1 MIMKTPRPTRR
12 GVLAAA
18 GAATLAGCN
27 RLGGGPSYDS
37 SDLAM
42 EFGLGCADADPEDYV
57 ARVSW
62 EWTADE
68 GGSSPGDRVV
78 IYWDERKWDVA
89 LPEFE
94 TSESVML
101 EGRSPGGLDAVVFEH
116 DDESADV
123 DATHVAAC
131 SLSPKG
137 DYDQDVRNV
146 FVKYYHRTE
155 GDDEVSTPEGGPPGY
170 SSTWETADEA
180 DQTEVSCDGG

>member
-1 MIMKTPRPTRR
+1 MGVPDISRR
-12 GVLAAA
+12 RVPSAA

-27 RLGGGPSYDS
+27 RLTGGPSYDS
-37 SDLAM
+37 SDFEM
-42 EFGLGCADADPEDYV
+42 EFYMGCADGESEEYV

-78 IYWDERKWDVA
+78 IYWDERKWNVA

-94 TSESVML
+94 TSESVTF
-101 EGRSPGGLDAVVFEH
+101 EGRGSPGGLEAVVFEH
-116 DDESADV
+116 DDESADGG
-123 DATHVAAC
+123 AMHVAAC

-155 GDDEVSTPEGGPPGY
+155 GDDEISTPEGGPPKY
-170 SSTWETADEA
+170 ISTWETADEA

>member
-1 MIMKTPRPTRR
+1 MGAPDISRR
-12 GVLAAA
+12 RILAAA

-27 RLGGGPSYDS
+27 RLAGGPSYDS
-37 SDLAM
+37 SDFEM
-42 EFGLGCADADPEDYV
+42 EFRMECADGDSEDYV

-123 DATHVAAC
+123 SVMHVAAC

-155 GDDEVSTPEGGPPGY
+155 DDDEVSTSGGSPPRY
-170 SSTWETADEA
+170 SSTWETADET
-180 DQTEVSCDGG
+180 DQTQVSCDGG

>member
-1 MIMKTPRPTRR
+1 MSSPDISRR
-12 GVLAAA
+12 RVLAAA

-27 RLGGGPSYDS
+27 RLAGGPSYDS
-37 SDLAM
+37 SDFEM
-42 EFGLGCADADPEDYV
+42 EFSMECADGDSEDYV

-78 IYWDERKWDVA
+78 IYWDERKWTVVD
-89 LPEFE
+89 PEFE
-94 TSESVML
+94 TSESVTF
-101 EGRSPGGLDAVVFEH
+101 ERRGSPGGLDAVVFGH

-123 DATHVAAC
+123 SVMHVAAC

-155 GDDEVSTPEGGPPGY
+155 GDDEISTSGGSPPRY
-170 SSTWETADEA
+170 SSTWETADET

>member
-1 MIMKTPRPTRR
+1 MGVPDISRR
-12 GVLAAA
+12 CVLAAA
-18 GAATLAGCN
+18 GAATLTGCN
-27 RLGGGPSYDS
+27 RLAGGPSYDS
-37 SDLAM
+37 SDFEM
-42 EFGLGCADADPEDYV
+42 ESSMECVDGDSGEYA

-155 GDDEVSTPEGGPPGY
+155 GDDEVSTSGGSPPRY
-170 SSTWETADEA
+170 SSTWETADET